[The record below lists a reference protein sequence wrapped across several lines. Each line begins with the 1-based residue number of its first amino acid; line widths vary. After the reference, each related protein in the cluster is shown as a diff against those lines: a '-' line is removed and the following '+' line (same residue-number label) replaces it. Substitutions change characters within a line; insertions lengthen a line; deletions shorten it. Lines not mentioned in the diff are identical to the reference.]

1 MSYRGGYR
9 RERSSYQGSNYSN
22 SSSYG
27 GGSYGGSRGSSNV
40 NPWEGGMVPGRS
52 SGGSSSAGIAGL
64 LPTPSQPNLLSQL
77 SSPEAQLAIASNL
90 LTSLLRPQQSQ
101 VPSLL
106 SLSGMTQSNN
116 GGPGGYR
123 HQNQYGDRYQDRRK
137 PMRDGRRI
145 EPYSKVPS
153 SWPGQNR
160 RGGPIRPGSD
170 RRPQGRTTSLGK
182 GGGRPISK
190 DGKLSK
196 KDDDKAKTDSDQDKD
211 GRNEEDGKR

>member
-22 SSSYG
+22 SSNYG
-27 GGSYGGSRGSSNV
+27 GGSYEGSRGSSNV

-52 SGGSSSAGIAGL
+52 SGGSFSAGIAGL

-106 SLSGMTQSNN
+106 SLSDMTQSNN
-116 GGPGGYR
+116 GGPGGY
-123 HQNQYGDRYQDRRK
+123 
-137 PMRDGRRI
+137 
-145 EPYSKVPS
+145 
-153 SWPGQNR
+153 
-160 RGGPIRPGSD
+160 
-170 RRPQGRTTSLGK
+170 
-182 GGGRPISK
+182 
-190 DGKLSK
+190 
-196 KDDDKAKTDSDQDKD
+196 
-211 GRNEEDGKR
+211 